1 MCWGV
6 KVSSKCWISNFRW
19 GFVVWGLGGLKVEL
33 CGFLGCLEGRA
44 LESQGWAFG
53 V

>member
-1 MCWGV
+1 MLDIELQMG
-6 KVSSKCWISNFRW
+6 FR
-19 GFVVWGLGGLKVEL
+19 GLGSRGLKVEL